1 MPAEDFS
8 LDSALIRRRF
18 STSASRAHES
28 DFVAREI
35 SSRMAERLDYIRIAP
50 KRILDLGC
58 GHGADLPM
66 LAQRYP
72 EAQRIALDCA
82 LPLLARAEPDAG
94 FFKRLLG
101 KRAAPHLVCADALQL
116 PLARASVEFV
126 WSNLLLNWLS
136 DPMDALREAHRVLA
150 VDGLLMFST
159 LGPDTLRE
167 LREAMPGPPGARV
180 HRFIDMHDL
189 GDCLVQAGFADPV
202 MDMQT
207 LTLTYPDADALF
219 AELKASA
226 SSSASTSRPRG
237 LTGPRTWQNVRERLE
252 RMRQQGRIP
261 ATLEIVFGH
270 AWKPAPKTLEDGRA
284 IIRFKPRPG

>member
-18 STSASRAHES
+18 SASAPHASKN
-28 DFVAREI
+28 DFIAREI
-35 SSRMAERLDYIRIAP
+35 SSRMTERLDYVRITP

-72 EAQRIALDCA
+72 DAQRIALDYA
-82 LPLLARAEPDAG
+82 LPLLKLTGPESG

-101 KRAAPHLVCADALQL
+101 KSHATQRVCAEASQL
-116 PLARASVEFV
+116 PLARSSVDLI

-159 LGPDTLRE
+159 LGPDTLCE
-167 LREAMPGPPGARV
+167 LREALPGPVGARV

-189 GDCLVQAGFADPV
+189 GDSLVQAGFADPV

-207 LTLTYPDADALF
+207 LTLTYPDTDALF
-219 AELKASA
+219 SELKTTASA
-226 SSSASTSRPRG
+226 SASTNRPRG
-237 LTGPRTWQNVRERLE
+237 LTGRHTWQNVRERLE

-270 AWKPAPKTLEDGRA
+270 AWKPEPKTLDDGRA
-284 IIRFKPRPG
+284 IIRFKPKPI